1 MSLIAKILIALVALE
16 HVYFLVLEMFLWDR
30 PAGLRS
36 GAFALSGEHIMEVIL
51 REHIDNLGR
60 RGEVVKV
67 AAGYARNFLLPRK
80 LALVVTEANKQ
91 QIERERKVAEV
102 RDAQEH
108 SAAEA
113 YSQRLEQLEIE
124 IARRVGE
131 NDVMYGSVTSA
142 DIAHALEAKGFELDK
157 RKIQLVDPIKALG
170 QVEVPVKVHR
180 DVTARVRVKVVAQA
194 S

>member
-1 MSLIAKILIALVALE
+1 
-16 HVYFLVLEMFLWDR
+16 
-30 PAGLRS
+30 
-36 GAFALSGEHIMEVIL
+36 MEVIL

-80 LALVVTEANKQ
+80 LALVVTEANRQ
-91 QIERERKVAEV
+91 QIEREKKVAEV
-102 RDAQEH
+102 RDAQER

-142 DIAHALEAKGFELDK
+142 DIAHALEAKGFEVDK